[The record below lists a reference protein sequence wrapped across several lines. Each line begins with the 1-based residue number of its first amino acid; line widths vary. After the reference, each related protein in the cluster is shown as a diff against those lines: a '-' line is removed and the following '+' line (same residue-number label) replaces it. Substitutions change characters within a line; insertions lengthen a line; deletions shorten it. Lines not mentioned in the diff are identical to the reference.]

1 MSNINDVA
9 KEAGVSITT
18 VSRYLNNS
26 YPVNVNTKKAIQE
39 AINKLNYK
47 PNAIARGLVRKK
59 TNTVGIIVPY
69 ITNMFFP
76 EVVRGIS
83 DQCNAKGYDII
94 LVNSNSDG
102 FEEKKAVENFL
113 ERQVDG
119 IVIIA
124 PKIEKLPPSF
134 YRKLNKTLPLVLV
147 NKYFNDKDIVF
158 IYNDER
164 DGAFKATEYL
174 LDLGHKN
181 ILFISGSENS
191 YSSEVKIKGF
201 NKALKSRGLLQKK
214 NSEDNDNILISDYTS
229 ENTFKLIKSNMEHVR
244 KHSAIFC
251 ANDLMAIGVIKALR
265 SEGYEVPRDFSVMG
279 FDDIS
284 ISALYEPG
292 ISTVSQNIT
301 SLGKVSGDAII
312 KLISKEDVVRNQ
324 VLNTSLIIRDSCSR
338 IKE

>member
-26 YPVNVNTKKAIQE
+26 YPVNANTKKTIQDAID
-39 AINKLNYK
+39 KLNYK
-47 PNAIARGLVRKK
+47 PNAIARGLVNKR
-59 TNTVGIIVPY
+59 TNTVGVIVPY

-94 LVNSNSDG
+94 LSNSNSDG

-124 PKIEKLPPSF
+124 PKIEKLPAVF
-134 YRKLNKTLPLVLV
+134 YKKLSKTLPLVIV
-147 NKYFNDKDIVF
+147 NKYFSDNEITF
-158 IYNDER
+158 IYNDEE
-164 DGAFKATEYL
+164 DGAYKATEYL

-181 ILFISGSENS
+181 ILFISGSQNS
-191 YSSEVKIKGF
+191 YSSVVKINGF
-201 NKALKSRGLLQKK
+201 NKALQEKGLNRK
-214 NSEDNDNILISDYTS
+214 NSDNNNVLISDYTS
-229 ENTFKLIKSNMEHVR
+229 ENTVKLIKSKMDYV
-244 KHSAIFC
+244 KKYSAIFC

-265 SEGYEVPRDFSVMG
+265 SEGYEVPKDFSVIG

-284 ISALYEPG
+284 ISSLYEPG
-292 ISTVSQNIT
+292 ITTVSQNIT
-301 SLGKVSGDAII
+301 CLGKISGDAIL
-312 KLISKEDVVRNQ
+312 KLMAKEDVLKNQ
-324 VLNTSLIIRDSCSR
+324 VLKTQLIIRDSCLR
-338 IKE
+338 LKD

>member
-26 YPVNVNTKKAIQE
+26 YPVNVNTKKVIQDAID
-39 AINKLNYK
+39 KLNYK

-59 TNTVGIIVPY
+59 TNTVGVIVPY
-69 ITNMFFP
+69 ITNIFFP

-94 LVNSNSDG
+94 LINSNSDG

-113 ERQVDG
+113 ARQVDG

-124 PKIEKLPPSF
+124 PKIEKLPASF

-158 IYNDER
+158 IYNDEKE
-164 DGAFKATEYL
+164 GAFKATEYL

-181 ILFISGSENS
+181 ILFVSGSKNS

-201 NKALKSRGLLQKK
+201 NKALKGRGLLQKE
-214 NSEDNDNILISDYTS
+214 NPEDSILISNYTS
-229 ENTFKLIKSNMEHVR
+229 EDAFSLIKSNMELVKR
-244 KHSAIFC
+244 HSAIFC

-301 SLGKVSGDAII
+301 SLGKISGDAII
-312 KLISKEDVVRNQ
+312 KLISKEEVVKNQ
-324 VLNTSLIIRDSCSR
+324 VMNTGLIIRDSCSR

>member
-26 YPVNVNTKKAIQE
+26 YPVNVNTKKVIQDAID
-39 AINKLNYK
+39 KLNYK

-59 TNTVGIIVPY
+59 TNTVGVIVPY
-69 ITNMFFP
+69 ITNIFFP

-94 LVNSNSDG
+94 LINSNSDG

-113 ERQVDG
+113 ARQVDG

-124 PKIEKLPPSF
+124 PKIEKLPASF

-158 IYNDER
+158 IYNDEKE
-164 DGAFKATEYL
+164 GAFKATEYL

-181 ILFISGSENS
+181 ILFVSGSKNS

-201 NKALKSRGLLQKK
+201 NKALKDRGLLQKK
-214 NSEDNDNILISDYTS
+214 NPEDNILISNYTS
-229 ENTFKLIKSNMEHVR
+229 EDAFSLIKSNMELVKR
-244 KHSAIFC
+244 HSAIFC

-301 SLGKVSGDAII
+301 SLGKISGDAII
-312 KLISKEDVVRNQ
+312 KLISKEEVVKNQ
-324 VLNTSLIIRDSCSR
+324 VMNTGLIIRDSCSR

>member
-26 YPVNVNTKKAIQE
+26 YPVNVNTKKVIQDAID
-39 AINKLNYK
+39 KLNYK

-59 TNTVGIIVPY
+59 TNTVGVIVPY
-69 ITNMFFP
+69 ITNIFFP

-94 LVNSNSDG
+94 LINSNSDG

-113 ERQVDG
+113 ARQVDG

-124 PKIEKLPPSF
+124 PKIEKLPASF

-158 IYNDER
+158 IYNDEKE
-164 DGAFKATEYL
+164 GAFKATEYL

-181 ILFISGSENS
+181 ILFVSGSKNS

-201 NKALKSRGLLQKK
+201 NKALKDRGLLQKK
-214 NSEDNDNILISDYTS
+214 NPEDSILISNYTS
-229 ENTFKLIKSNMEHVR
+229 EDAFSLIKSNMELVKR
-244 KHSAIFC
+244 HSAIFC

-301 SLGKVSGDAII
+301 SLGRISGDAII
-312 KLISKEDVVRNQ
+312 KLISKEEVVKNQ
-324 VLNTSLIIRDSCSR
+324 VMNTGLIIRDSCSR

>member
-26 YPVNVNTKKAIQE
+26 YPVNVNTKKVIQDAID
-39 AINKLNYK
+39 KLNYK

-59 TNTVGIIVPY
+59 TNTVGVIVPY
-69 ITNMFFP
+69 ITNIFFP

-94 LVNSNSDG
+94 LINSNSDG

-113 ERQVDG
+113 ARQVDG

-124 PKIEKLPPSF
+124 PKIEKLPASF

-158 IYNDER
+158 IYNDEKE
-164 DGAFKATEYL
+164 GAFKATEYL

-181 ILFISGSENS
+181 ILFVSGSKNS

-201 NKALKSRGLLQKK
+201 NKALKDRGLLQNK
-214 NSEDNDNILISDYTS
+214 NSEGNILISNYTS
-229 ENTFKLIKSNMEHVR
+229 EDAFSLIKSNMELVKR
-244 KHSAIFC
+244 HSAIFC

-301 SLGKVSGDAII
+301 SLGKISGDAII
-312 KLISKEDVVRNQ
+312 KLISKEEVVKNQ
-324 VLNTSLIIRDSCSR
+324 VMNTGLIIRDSCSR